1 MSLCVK
7 SETDEILVLTLPIV
21 TNIFYT
27 NDVFQKK
34 RGVYETINANLLEVY
49 GGEKWDKSW
58 ETYHRFKELG

>member
-1 MSLCVK
+1 MMFSK
-7 SETDEILVLTLPIV
+7 
-21 TNIFYT
+21 
-27 NDVFQKK
+27 KK